1 LDPKWP
7 VLELESFFDTLP
19 QTQRMDIDLQEILNM
34 MDIVPVG
41 LGSKEPALGLATM
54 LDDVMELH
62 WT

>member
-1 LDPKWP
+1 
-7 VLELESFFDTLP
+7 
-19 QTQRMDIDLQEILNM
+19 MDIDLQEILNM